1 MTLTEKKLQAEEK
14 KEGKN
19 LLKIENAKQSHRE
32 KEELLVR
39 EPVNFF
45 SITNGLSKYLCT
57 FSSVFYIF

>member
-39 EPVNFF
+39 EPVNFTP
-45 SITNGLSKYLCT
+45 S
-57 FSSVFYIF
+57 